1 MIVACR
7 GCAYRFEALG
17 YRDAQCPVCDE
28 VTPTVR
34 ACPACS
40 RPLAARR
47 TDGEPIDTREG
58 CAGMFIDA
66 IAIQRLHA
74 YGQEVRARAIVEA
87 VAAGAAP
94 TIIPPA
100 DATRR
105 CPTCATAMTRTLAAG
120 GSGVMLDVCR
130 PHGTFFDGG
139 ELHKMVEFAER
150 EAKHETERTR
160 GDEILPRTAAQK
172 SLTGDDLTRV
182 LITAGGILIAIL
194 LGLAH

>member
-17 YRDAQCPVCDE
+17 YRDAQCPVCHE

-34 ACPACS
+34 VCPACS
-40 RPLAARR
+40 RPLSARR
-47 TDGEPIDTREG
+47 IADVTIDTCET

-66 IAIQRLHA
+66 IAIHRVLA
-74 YGQEVRARAIVEA
+74 EGQEARARAIVEA
-87 VAAGAAP
+87 VAAGTAP
-94 TIIPPA
+94 TITPPV

-120 GSGVMLDVCR
+120 GSGVVLDVCR

-139 ELHKMVEFAER
+139 ELHKMLEFATHHAER
-150 EAKHETERTR
+150 ART
-160 GDEILPRTAAQK
+160 DLTVPRTADYK
-172 SLTGDDLTRV
+172 SLTREQATNL
-182 LITAGGILIAIL
+182 LLAAGGILLAIL